1 MSAHGPLPNDPIPV
15 SPEEMQAFQDFFYR
29 KTGIRLDAKRR
40 SFTDR
45 RLAERMRL
53 TGSRSFRDYFMR
65 VRFQPGEQELQHLI
79 NEMTVNETYFL
90 REDYQFDCLVNN
102 MLDEV
107 VRGRAPGD
115 RLRIWSVPC
124 STGEE
129 PYSLA
134 ISILEN
140 WGRADAYDIEI
151 LASDVDS
158 RVLARA
164 RDGLYEERALHRVPQ
179 ALRSRYFHAVA
190 GGKWQVIDELRQS
203 IDFSLINVVDP
214 AQMARVRQIDVIF
227 CRNLLIYFDE
237 ASRRQVAEAFFDC
250 LRPGGFICL
259 GHSESMSRISPLFT
273 PRKFPDA
280 LVHQKPL
287 SVSSL

>member
-1 MSAHGPLPNDPIPV
+1 MSPHGPLPNDPIAV
-15 SPEEMQAFQDFFYR
+15 SPEEMLAFQDFFYR

-53 TGSRSFRDYFMR
+53 TGSRSFRDYFML
-65 VRFQPGEQELQHLI
+65 VRFQTGEQELQHLI

-90 REDYQFDCLVNN
+90 REDYQFDCLARN

-107 VRGRAPGD
+107 VRGRPPGD

-140 WGRADAYDIEI
+140 WSKADVYDIEI

-158 RVLARA
+158 RVLGKA

-203 IDFSLINVVDP
+203 IDFSLINVFDP
-214 AQMARVRQIDVIF
+214 AQMARMRQIDVIF

-237 ASRRQVAEAFFDC
+237 ASRRQVAETFFDC

-287 SVSSL
+287 PFQPL

>member
-1 MSAHGPLPNDPIPV
+1 MSAHGPLPRDPVPV
-15 SPEEMQAFQDFFYR
+15 TPEEMRAFQDYFYR

-53 TGSRSFRDYFMR
+53 TGAPSFRDYFTL
-65 VRFQPGEQELQHLI
+65 VRFQPGGQELQHLI

-90 REDYQFDCLVNN
+90 REEYQFDCLVRH
-102 MLDEV
+102 MLDEI
-107 VRGRAPGD
+107 VRDRAPGA

-140 WGRADAYDIEI
+140 WSKADIYDIEI
-151 LASDVDS
+151 IASDVDS
-158 RVLARA
+158 RVLGRA
-164 RDGLYEERALHRVPQ
+164 REGLYEARALHRVPP
-179 ALRSRYFHAVA
+179 ALRNRYFHEI
-190 GGKWQVIDELRQS
+190 GKDRWQVIDDLRQS
-203 IDFSLINVVDP
+203 IDFSLINVVDA
-214 AQMARVRQIDVIF
+214 AQMAQMRQIDVIF

-237 ASRRQVAEAFFDC
+237 ASRRQVAEAFYDC
-250 LRPGGFICL
+250 LRPGGFVCL
-259 GHSESMSRISPLFT
+259 GHSESMSRISPLFV

-280 LVHQKPL
+280 LVHQKPP
-287 SVSSL
+287 SPKTP

>member
-1 MSAHGPLPNDPIPV
+1 MSAHGPLPTEPITV

-45 RLAERMRL
+45 RLAERMKL
-53 TGSRSFRDYFMR
+53 TGSRSFRDYFML
-65 VRFQPGEQELQHLI
+65 VRFQTGEEELQHLI

-90 REDYQFDCLVNN
+90 REEYQFDCLVRN

-107 VRGRAPGD
+107 VRDRPPGD
-115 RLRIWSVPC
+115 RIRIWSAPC

-134 ISILEN
+134 ISILEG
-140 WGRADAYDIEI
+140 WSKADIYDIEI

-158 RVLARA
+158 RVLAKA
-164 RDGLYEERALHRVPQ
+164 REGLYEPRALHRVPLS
-179 ALRSRYFHAVA
+179 LRNRYFHAIK
-190 GGKWQVIDELRQS
+190 GDKWQVIDELRQS

-214 AQMARVRQIDVIF
+214 AQMSRIRHVDVIF

-280 LVHQKPL
+280 LVHQKPF
-287 SVSSL
+287 STKPV